1 MSMKKIAPFGSW
13 ASPIGTDKVSSAGT
27 SIAALAVDGE
37 QLYWLEA
44 RPLEGG
50 RNVIVERKADGE
62 TCDITPEGFNVRTR
76 VHEYGGGAFIIDDGT
91 VYFSNFADQRLYAQ
105 TIGTGPRPLTPEG
118 TEPASLRYADAI
130 VDRKRGRLICVREDH
145 RAGGEPI
152 NALVAIDL
160 KTGGEG
166 TILFGGTDFIS
177 SPRLSPDGSQ
187 LAFVTWDHPNM
198 PWDVTSLHVA
208 ALSETGTISEIT
220 ELKQPA
226 PGSITQPRWAPDGR
240 LYFVADWSNWWN
252 LYRYDDG
259 EGTAI
264 CAHEAEFASPP
275 WTFGQS
281 SFIFRSP
288 GEAIVSYTSN
298 GAWQLA
304 TLDVETG
311 GLNNIGPATSAL
323 RSLKSGGD
331 RVYYLADSIEDSNH
345 VFALADDNHLSS
357 INVPVPHGVAS
368 GNISRPESIAFQTA
382 EGETAYGF
390 FYPPANDTFGGPE
403 GTLPPL
409 LVKVHGGP
417 TGATSSAFG
426 FKTQYWTSRGFAIL
440 DLNYRGSTGFGRAFR
455 QKLYRTWGIAD
466 VEDACAGAEYL
477 VRQGRVDGSKLA
489 ISGGSAGGLTVLNCL
504 AHYDTFSA
512 GGNFFGVADLKG
524 LAEDTHKF
532 ESRYTD
538 YLIGRYPEEIE
549 IYEERSPINSID
561 KIKTPLLILQGL
573 EDLVVPPSQSEAVF
587 EALTSNGVPVCYI
600 PFEGEQHGFR
610 RAENIERAISAE
622 LGFYGHVFDF
632 NPAEDIKPLEIVNAD
647 QLG

>member
-1 MSMKKIAPFGSW
+1 MPSKTAAPFGSW

-27 SIAALAVDGE
+27 SIAGLAVDGDR
-37 QLYWLEA
+37 LYWLEA

-50 RNVIVERKADGE
+50 RSVIVEREANGE

-76 VHEYGGGAFIIDDGT
+76 VHEYGGGAFVIDEGT

-105 TIGTGPRPLTPEG
+105 TIGTDPRPLTPAGPEV
-118 TEPASLRYADAI
+118 ASLRYADAV
-130 VDRKRGRLICVREDH
+130 VDRKRGRIICVREDH
-145 RAGGEPI
+145 RAGGEPV
-152 NALVAIDL
+152 NTLVAIDL
-160 KTGGEG
+160 KTSGEG
-166 TILFGGTDFIS
+166 TILFQGTDFIS
-177 SPRLSPDGSQ
+177 SPRLSPDGNR

-208 ALSETGTISEIT
+208 ALSETGTINGIT
-220 ELKQPA
+220 ELAQPA
-226 PGSITQPRWAPDGR
+226 PGSIVQPRWAPDGR
-240 LYFVADWSNWWN
+240 LYFVADWTDWWN

-259 EGTAI
+259 KGTPI
-264 CAHEAEFASPP
+264 CPLKAEFASPP

-281 SFIFRSP
+281 SFVFRSP
-288 GEAIVSYTSN
+288 GEAIVSYTVN
-298 GAWQLA
+298 GTWQLA

-311 GLNNIGPATSAL
+311 VLNEIGETTSVL
-323 RSLKSGGD
+323 RSLVGKGD
-331 RVYYLADSIEDSNH
+331 RVYYLSDAIDASNH
-345 VFALADDNHLSS
+345 ILALDGENHVSTIS
-357 INVPVPHGVAS
+357 VPVPHGVAS
-368 GNISRPESIAFQTA
+368 GNISRPESIAFPTA
-382 EGETAYGF
+382 SGETAYGF
-390 FYPPANDTFGGPE
+390 FYPPANDAFEGPE

-417 TGATSSAFG
+417 TGATSSAFA
-426 FKTQYWTSRGFAIL
+426 FRTQYWTSRGFAIL
-440 DLNYRGSTGFGRAFR
+440 DVNYRGSTGFGRAFR

-466 VEDACAGAEYL
+466 VEDACAGAEFL
-477 VRQGRVDGSKLA
+477 VREGRVDGSRLA

-504 AHYDTFSA
+504 AHHDTFSA
-512 GGNFFGVADLKG
+512 GGNFFGVADLRG

-532 ESRYTD
+532 ESRYSD
-538 YLIGRYPEEIE
+538 LLVGRYPEEIE

-587 EALTSNGVPVCYI
+587 EALKSNGVPVCYI

-610 RAENIERAISAE
+610 RAENIERAVSAE
-622 LGFYGHVFDF
+622 LAFYGHVFDF
-632 NPAEDIKPLEIVNAD
+632 SPAEDIKPLEIINAD